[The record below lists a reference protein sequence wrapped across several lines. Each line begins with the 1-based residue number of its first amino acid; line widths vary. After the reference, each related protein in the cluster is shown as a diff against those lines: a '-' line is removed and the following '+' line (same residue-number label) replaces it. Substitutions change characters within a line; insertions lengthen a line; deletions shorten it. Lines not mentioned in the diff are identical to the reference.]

1 MKAECLP
8 AQPTSLPSFRG
19 GLAAILVALSGQLAS
34 PEAIILALTAGL
46 TFFDLGRREAN
57 ESANGGNWTGWGMQ
71 LGFLGILAAGAFQNR
86 EPMEHLRWPSMI
98 EITGAL
104 LIAAGIFLR
113 QWVSRV
119 MGEHFTVKLL
129 VADEHRLV
137 EEGPFAWI
145 RHPSYASLLL
155 IAIGTAM
162 AVRSPLALG
171 VALGIWLP
179 LTLLRMANEEAVLE
193 AKFGSA
199 YRDYRA
205 HSWRLLPGIF

>member
-1 MKAECLP
+1 MSTASTTIAVPLP
-8 AQPTSLPSFRG
+8 WIRG
-19 GLAAILVALSGQLAS
+19 GIAGLVVSLSGQLAS
-34 PEAIILALTAGL
+34 PEAIILALTAGV
-46 TFFDLGRREAN
+46 TFFDLGRREAS
-57 ESANGGNWTGWGMQ
+57 ESANGGDWTGWGMQ
-71 LGFLGILAAGAFQNR
+71 LGFLAILAAGAFQNR
-86 EPMEHLRWPSMI
+86 EPITQLRWPGLI

-104 LIAAGIFLR
+104 LIAGGIFLR

-137 EEGPFAWI
+137 LEGPFARI

-155 IAIGTAM
+155 IAVGTAL
-162 AVRSPLALG
+162 AVRSPLALA

-179 LTLLRMANEEAVLE
+179 LTVLRIANEEVVLE
-193 AKFGSA
+193 DKFGHA